1 MYIQNSNEKYELL
14 TFENIPKT
22 IPQIKKPNKEE
33 AIKNMC
39 PPFFCLNLICFKN
52 ITL

>member
-39 PPFFCLNLICFKN
+39 PPFFA
-52 ITL
+52 